1 MQWFVFVV
9 SADVCQAGVDL
20 GGTNMA
26 GHIVVSV
33 NSVGVVL
40 GHWVFHDIAVL
51 RLKKK
56 LIWRKTSTQKK
67 KIQKNVL
74 RF

>member
-1 MQWFVFVV
+1 MQVYMQWFGFVV

-26 GHIVVSV
+26 GHIVFSV

-40 GHWVFHDIAVL
+40 GLWVFVPRLVGRSPVWVL
-51 RLKKK
+51 
-56 LIWRKTSTQKK
+56 
-67 KIQKNVL
+67 
-74 RF
+74 